1 MSYFTKIEYE
11 IILKDSFRV
20 IRSCPKCGGKTHFK
34 NTGKFRVNANGNKL
48 DVWLIYQ
55 CEQCKHTLNLTI
67 YERKK
72 VSSVSKEEYRR
83 FLNND
88 QQLAE
93 IYGKNMQLFRK
104 NQAEIDFD
112 SVSYDFEKRREAI
125 EGSETME
132 SSEILE
138 SSDAMESGDTSE
150 SSAEGELPVITINNP
165 YQLKLRPEKQIAG
178 LLKLSRSQVKD
189 FINKGEIEILEKQS
203 QLISFRIHS
212 CRFL

>member
-1 MSYFTKIEYE
+1 MSYLKKIECE
-11 IILKDSFRV
+11 MIPKDSFRV
-20 IRSCPKCGGKTHFK
+20 IRSCPKCGGKTRFK

-72 VSSVSKEEYRR
+72 VSSVSKEEYQR
-83 FLNND
+83 FLSND

-93 IYGKNMQLFRK
+93 MYGKNMQLFRK

-112 SVSYDFEKRREAI
+112 RVSYDFEKRKEAI
-125 EGSETME
+125 EGCDAM
-132 SSEILE
+132 E
-138 SSDAMESGDTSE
+138 SSDA
-150 SSAEGELPVITINNP
+150 GELPVITINNS
-165 YQLKLRPEKQIAG
+165 YQLKIRPEKQIAE
-178 LLKLSRSQVKD
+178 LLELSRSQVKD

-203 QLISFRIHS
+203 QLISFRIHGAVALS
-212 CRFL
+212 D

>member
-1 MSYFTKIEYE
+1 MSYLKKIEYE
-11 IILKDSFRV
+11 MIPKDSFRV
-20 IRSCPKCGGKTHFK
+20 IRSCPKCGGKTHFR

-72 VSSVSKEEYRR
+72 VSSISKEEYQR

-93 IYGKNMQLFRK
+93 MYGKNMQLFRK

-112 SVSYDFEKRREAI
+112 SVSYDFERRREAI
-125 EGSETME
+125 AGSDTME
-132 SSEILE
+132 SSGILE
-138 SSDAMESGDTSE
+138 SSDA
-150 SSAEGELPVITINNP
+150 GERPVIMINNP
-165 YQLKLRPEKQIAG
+165 YQLKFRPEKQIAE
-178 LLKLSRSQVKD
+178 LLELSRSQVKEL
-189 FINKGEIEILEKQS
+189 INKGEIEILEKQS
-203 QLISFRIHS
+203 QYISFRIQGAVALS
-212 CRFL
+212 D